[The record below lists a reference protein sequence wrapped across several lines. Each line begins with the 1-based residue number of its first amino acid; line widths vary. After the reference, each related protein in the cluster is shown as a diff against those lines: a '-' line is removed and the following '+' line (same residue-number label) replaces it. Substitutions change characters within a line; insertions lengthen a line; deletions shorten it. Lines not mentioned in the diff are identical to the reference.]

1 MKNIKLSNGD
11 EYTVCSSADE
21 LHKFA
26 TAHTHKLSDVESFEA
41 WPHESNDVYQ
51 VGPFK
56 FWLHKS
62 TSVNKENQTLP
73 SDLFCVDYQGK
84 TYYFP
89 SSVFVDSYRNKFVDD
104 PKFVWKNMST
114 FVFYDLGKSSGI
126 RPYDSVLWTELDDLG
141 FTSISKYRIDSP
153 WKTEAYMAIE
163 KLFSTINSGAKEK
176 LTARQDFKVFCPN
189 YYNLGLM
196 RAFNPNPDIPKFT
209 EFMTELVYHIGILR
223 SLWIMQNKKVKSQA
237 EKDLSESNGMSV
249 KEYRQSLKDKEF
261 EIKSIK
267 RVAAVVNAAPAL
279 IKFRDNLN
287 LFVDKLGKGDKFDH
301 NDVNQLRRYL
311 KDADQE
317 ILKLRFLG
325 KF

>member
-21 LHKFA
+21 LHKFG
-26 TAHTHKLSDVESFEA
+26 TAHTQKLSDVESFEA

-51 VGPFK
+51 AGPFK
-56 FWLHKS
+56 LWLYKS
-62 TSVNKENQTLP
+62 KNVNVDNGTLP
-73 SDLFCVDYQGK
+73 SDLFCVDYQGQ
-84 TYYFP
+84 TYYF
-89 SSVFVDSYRNKFVDD
+89 SSAVFRDSYRNKFSEE
-104 PKFVWKNMST
+104 PNFTWKNMST
-114 FVFYDLGKSSGI
+114 FVFDDIAARTG
-126 RPYDSVLWTELDDLG
+126 RPYDSILGSELDALG
-141 FTSISKYRIDSP
+141 FISISRFRVESMYHAASYGILEKEFSNREACVKKKLRSREDIKVYVPDSYQTIWRSFELNQSVP
-153 WKTEAYMAIE
+153 NGNNLLIE
-163 KLFSTINSGAKEK
+163 
-176 LTARQDFKVFCPN
+176 
-189 YYNLGLM
+189 LG
-196 RAFNPNPDIPKFT
+196 
-209 EFMTELVYHIGILR
+209 YHIGILR

-249 KEYRQSLKDKEF
+249 KEYRQSLKNKEF
-261 EIKSIK
+261 EIKSVK

>member
-1 MKNIKLSNGD
+1 
-11 EYTVCSSADE
+11 
-21 LHKFA
+21 
-26 TAHTHKLSDVESFEA
+26 
-41 WPHESNDVYQ
+41 
-51 VGPFK
+51 
-56 FWLHKS
+56 
-62 TSVNKENQTLP
+62 
-73 SDLFCVDYQGK
+73 
-84 TYYFP
+84 
-89 SSVFVDSYRNKFVDD
+89 
-104 PKFVWKNMST
+104 
-114 FVFYDLGKSSGI
+114 
-126 RPYDSVLWTELDDLG
+126 
-141 FTSISKYRIDSP
+141 
-153 WKTEAYMAIE
+153 MAIE
-163 KLFSTINSGAKEK
+163 KLFSTINSGAEEK

-223 SLWIMQNKKVKSQA
+223 SLWIEENNKVRKQE
-237 EKDLSESNGMSV
+237 EKDLAARHSMSV
-249 KEYRQSLKDKEF
+249 KEYKQSLKDKDF